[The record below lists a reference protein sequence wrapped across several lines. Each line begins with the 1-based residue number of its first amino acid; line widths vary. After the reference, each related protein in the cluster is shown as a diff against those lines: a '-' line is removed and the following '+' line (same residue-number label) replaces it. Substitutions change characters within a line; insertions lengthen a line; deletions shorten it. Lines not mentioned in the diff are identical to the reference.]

1 MITPG
6 LGGQVIINAI
16 EILIN
21 IEDNSRERV
30 TKHEGDQAIIIA
42 IGTKDKIF
50 EK

>member
-1 MITPG
+1 MAIRAPDG
-6 LGGQVIINAI
+6 ANNEII
-16 EILIN
+16 IN

-50 EK
+50 GK